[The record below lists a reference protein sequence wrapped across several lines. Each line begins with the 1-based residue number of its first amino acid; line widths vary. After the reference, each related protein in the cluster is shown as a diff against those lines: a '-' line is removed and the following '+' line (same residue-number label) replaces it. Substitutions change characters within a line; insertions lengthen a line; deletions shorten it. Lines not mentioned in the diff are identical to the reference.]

1 MDLTPPRPAP
11 SHSPSSP
18 SHGGHDRD
26 HHTCRRT
33 AAFVAAAKSKS
44 TRKTVDAAQAIRRL
58 LKRGERV
65 TFQAVQREAGVSHAF
80 LYNHA
85 ELRPRIERLRANAR
99 PVDPDTTAPD
109 SDNTLIHTL
118 SQQIIEL
125 KKQHRTEVRALRD
138 ALEQAHGENLD
149 LRRQLTR
156 QGTATNHIASIAET
170 S

>member
-1 MDLTPPRPAP
+1 MTTTHAD
-11 SHSPSSP
+11 
-18 SHGGHDRD
+18 
-26 HHTCRRT
+26 RT
-33 AAFVAAAKSKS
+33 AALVAAAKSKS
-44 TRKTVDAAQAIRRL
+44 TRKTADAEQAIRRL

-85 ELRPRIERLRANAR
+85 ELRPRIERLRANPR

-109 SDNTLIHTL
+109 SDNNLIHTL

-156 QGTATNHIASIAET
+156 QGTATNHTASIAET